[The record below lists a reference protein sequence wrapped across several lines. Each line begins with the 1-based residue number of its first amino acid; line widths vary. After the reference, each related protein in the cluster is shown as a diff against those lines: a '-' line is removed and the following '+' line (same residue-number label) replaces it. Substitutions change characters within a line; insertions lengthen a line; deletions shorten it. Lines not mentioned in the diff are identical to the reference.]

1 MENSPLKPRT
11 ILLNAAFEG
20 DLERLKKSASEVDS
34 VDGDGLATVFRNT
47 KDEDGRC
54 ALHHAAAGGKLDV
67 LKYLIEEIK
76 LIDDI
81 DVKDNSVVVIG
92 CVGICSA

>member
-1 MENSPLKPRT
+1 T

-34 VDGDGLATVFRNT
+34 VDGDGLATIFRNT
-47 KDEDGRC
+47 KNEDGRC
-54 ALHHAAAGGKLDV
+54 ALHHAAAGGKSDV

-81 DVKDNSVVVIG
+81 NVKDNSGTINLSNLLGVFI
-92 CVGICSA
+92 